1 MNKKIEIDFTNWN
14 IKLIERTKHRR
25 KLQIKLTKEEA
36 LAFKNFTEMVKPPEI
51 ADTDFLKGIFKIGI
65 ETMESRL
72 LEAVKQHAE
81 EHNID
86 LSGVGLKQ
94 QPEEDAKEEIVVPVM
109 GEYSELKSPEET
121 DDEVQA
127 D

>member
-1 MNKKIEIDFTNWN
+1 MNEKIEFDFADWN
-14 IKLIERTKHRR
+14 FKLIERTKNRM
-25 KLQIKLTKEEA
+25 KLQIKLSKDEA
-36 LAFKNFTEMVKPPEI
+36 LAFKNFSEMVKPPEI

-65 ETMESRL
+65 ETMEARL

-81 EHNID
+81 ENDID
-86 LSGVGLKQ
+86 LSGVGLQ
-94 QPEEDAKEEIVVPVM
+94 QPEEESKEEIVVPVM
-109 GEYSELKSPEET
+109 GEYSELKSPTES

>member
-1 MNKKIEIDFTNWN
+1 
-14 IKLIERTKHRR
+14 
-25 KLQIKLTKEEA
+25 
-36 LAFKNFTEMVKPPEI
+36 
-51 ADTDFLKGIFKIGI
+51 
-65 ETMESRL
+65 MESRL

>member
-1 MNKKIEIDFTNWN
+1 M
-14 IKLIERTKHRR
+14 

-36 LAFKNFTEMVKPPEI
+36 LAFKNFTNMVKPPEI
-51 ADTDFLKGIFKIGI
+51 HDSDFLKGIFKIGI

-72 LEAVKQHAE
+72 LEAVQKHAE
-81 EHNID
+81 ENNID
-86 LSGVGLKQ
+86 LSSVGLKQ
-94 QPEEDAKEEIVVPVM
+94 PDEDDKEEIVVPVM